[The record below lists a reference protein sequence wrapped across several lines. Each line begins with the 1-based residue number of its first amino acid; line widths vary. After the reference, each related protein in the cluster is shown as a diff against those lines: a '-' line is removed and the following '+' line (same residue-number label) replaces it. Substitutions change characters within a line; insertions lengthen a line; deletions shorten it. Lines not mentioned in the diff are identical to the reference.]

1 MLTFSERA
9 SSRPVPAKL
18 AEQANGDSAKLVRLR
33 DGSWVTLRPARAEDE
48 PALRTFLAGLSSESK
63 RLRFF
68 SGASDTDVAAH
79 WAAHVGPHHYG
90 LVAHDASGAVVAHA
104 TYIQL
109 DTPRGETPRAEV
121 AVEVADR
128 LHGRGLATIMIER
141 LAAVA
146 QARGIARFVAEVLP
160 ENRAMLDV
168 FRDGFDAHL
177 TFHEGTDTV
186 EFPTRAW
193 RLALSRFSV

>member
-1 MLTFSERA
+1 M
-9 SSRPVPAKL
+9 
-18 AEQANGDSAKLVRLR
+18 
-33 DGSWVTLRPARAEDE
+33 TLRPVITADE
-48 PALRTFLAGLSSESK
+48 PALRTFLAGLSNESK

-68 SGASDTDVAAH
+68 SGATDTDAAAH
-79 WAAHVGPHHYG
+79 WAARTGPGRYG
-90 LVAHDASGAVVAHA
+90 LIAHDPSGGVVAHA

-109 DTPRGETPRAEV
+109 DTPRGEDTRAEV
-121 AVEVADR
+121 AVEVADH
-128 LHGRGLATIMIER
+128 LHGRGLATLMIER

-146 QARGIARFVAEVLP
+146 EARGIVKLVAEVLP

-177 TFHEGTDTV
+177 TLHEGTDTV

-193 RLALSRFSV
+193 RQALSRFSA

>member
-1 MLTFSERA
+1 M
-9 SSRPVPAKL
+9 
-18 AEQANGDSAKLVRLR
+18 RLS
-33 DGSWVTLRPARAEDE
+33 DGTWVTLRPATAADE
-48 PALRTFLAGLSSESK
+48 PALRAFMAGLSSESK

-68 SGASDTDVAAH
+68 SGATDIDVAAH
-79 WAAHVGPHHYG
+79 WAALVGPDRYG
-90 LVAHDASGAVVAHA
+90 LIAHDAAGAIVAHA

-109 DTPRGETPRAEV
+109 DTPRGQDASDARAEV
-121 AVEVADR
+121 AVEVADH

-146 QARGIARFVAEVLP
+146 EAHGIVWFVAEVLP

-168 FRDGFDAHL
+168 FRDGFDARL
-177 TFHEGTDTV
+177 TFHEGADTV

-193 RLALSRFSV
+193 RLALRRFS